1 MHVTPG
7 SKAQQTLHCAVTHVS
22 PWVLWAPLE
31 GTAPSPA
38 SRALL
43 LPLPLPTSPAPFLRG
58 CAPPSATRVT
68 RLVSPGISSSPA
80 APAPQAP
87 PSPYSLGNG
96 WLSHPVKSTVGPLT
110 PSASSRTWYHQKCQ
124 HLMYTILSSPSLL
137 KTLQQ
142 DLF

>member
-1 MHVTPG
+1 MLLQEAKP
-7 SKAQQTLHCAVTHVS
+7 SRPSNCAVTHVS

-43 LPLPLPTSPAPFLRG
+43 LPLPLPTSPAPFIRG
-58 CAPPSATRVT
+58 CAPPSATGVT

-96 WLSHPVKSTVGPLT
+96 RLSHPVQVHGRPLNPQCLLQNLVPSEVSTSDVYHPL
-110 PSASSRTWYHQKCQ
+110 
-124 HLMYTILSSPSLL
+124 LSF
-137 KTLQQ
+137 TA
-142 DLF
+142 